1 MIILF
6 AWVIILFA
14 WVIVLFAW
22 MIILVA
28 WVIICDYFAR
38 IYKNYSKFMG
48 NINAVLIINVF
59 DKIE

>member
-14 WVIVLFAW
+14 S

-48 NINAVLIINVF
+48 NINVVLIIKMF
-59 DKIE
+59 LTL